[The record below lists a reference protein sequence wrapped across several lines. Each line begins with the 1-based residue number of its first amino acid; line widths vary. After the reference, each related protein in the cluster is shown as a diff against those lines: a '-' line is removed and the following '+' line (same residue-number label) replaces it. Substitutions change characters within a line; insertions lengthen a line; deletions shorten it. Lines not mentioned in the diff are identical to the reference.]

1 MTSNEFIKLFGDI
14 DDYYI
19 ESAAEYHPA
28 KVTGI
33 SKRRA
38 IEITCY
44 VIACAMLV
52 VFGIGVMRYIS
63 TSKHQAY
70 DINSHN
76 GTTESIAFEI
86 ARAIESDPTPSP
98 GAISAE
104 DAFDLQVE
112 EINDGA
118 VTFSYVLK
126 DPSYADEFYTY
137 DGNFCLLYLVSETEE
152 KVLIEK
158 DPDTQ
163 VIYLNEDKTIF
174 TIILPSDVGP
184 LDPGNYVIYS
194 LCYSINT
201 GSSYTLKTSF
211 TVPE

>member
-1 MTSNEFIKLFGDI
+1 M
-14 DDYYI
+14 
-19 ESAAEYHPA
+19 
-28 KVTGI
+28 
-33 SKRRA
+33 
-38 IEITCY
+38 
-44 VIACAMLV
+44 
-52 VFGIGVMRYIS
+52 
-63 TSKHQAY
+63 
-70 DINSHN
+70 
-76 GTTESIAFEI
+76 
-86 ARAIESDPTPSP
+86 
-98 GAISAE
+98 
-104 DAFDLQVE
+104 
-112 EINDGA
+112 
-118 VTFSYVLK
+118 LK